1 MGNDDVFLTAEGA
14 EKLKKELEV
23 LCGPKRLEMAAR
35 LRYAIQQGDLTENAN
50 YISAK
55 EDQAFLE
62 GKILELEDTLRRAAI
77 IDDTLSTD
85 TVAIG
90 STVIV
95 SLSDE
100 ATQTYRVV
108 GAKEADPRRGLIS
121 HRSPY
126 GQALLG
132 KRVGDIAHADTPSG
146 SIELK
151 VIEIR

>member
-50 YISAK
+50 YIT
-55 EDQAFLE
+55 
-62 GKILELEDTLRRAAI
+62 KILELEDTLRRAVI

-85 TVAIG
+85 TVAVG